1 MIKNILTKKIVWLLL
16 IAIVAHGFM
25 LFLDGISWD
34 EHTIFSHLSFNEFG
48 VLISWVRGLGF
59 IAGLPAYLGISIK
72 LLFGNNFI
80 FGYRLVAFL
89 SIYLSSVLIYLIMT
103 RSKVLG
109 ENESFFIAALS
120 MVYPAVQITY
130 NGAILHYLFCNFV
143 FWLAVYV
150 TLNQVFSQNEQTSKK
165 LCS

>member
-109 ENESFFIAALS
+109 ENESFLLLLFLWFIRLCKLLI
-120 MVYPAVQITY
+120 MVRSCIICFV
-130 NGAILHYLFCNFV
+130 ILFFGWQFMLP
-143 FWLAVYV
+143 
-150 TLNQVFSQNEQTSKK
+150 
-165 LCS
+165 